1 MAFHVKVTKV
11 LSLEGKGSLIVDT
24 SLGMRRK
31 ISIIHF
37 ISSIKGGKMI
47 LPGNLMKNIH
57 PQFYKDYRK
66 PEYEIRINNANLHSL
81 HGPCVLVAAKPIF
94 TFSALIRIDLEDF

>member
-66 PEYEIRINNANLHSL
+66 
-81 HGPCVLVAAKPIF
+81 
-94 TFSALIRIDLEDF
+94 